1 MKLYR
6 VRVLER
12 ERIGGHALL
21 RYEWSGSEPEPGQF
35 VGVKAEDTSNPFLPR
50 PFFVHDTGE
59 GGISLVFKVRG
70 TGTRSIL
77 HGKDYILVSAPRGRG
92 FDLYAPHDAAAA
104 GLPPDSRRALLV
116 GGGVWVAP
124 LKLLSRRLGELG
136 IAHDVFLEAPPEA
149 PDEYVSWL
157 KLAYPEAGI
166 VPTDGSEA
174 EFVEALGDL
183 DGYGAVYV
191 SGGWDILRRVRRER
205 EDAQLAVRE
214 RMACMDGSCYGCVVP
229 VLSGGASYKR
239 VCVEGPVFR
248 AGELNW

>member
-6 VRVLER
+6 ARVLER
-12 ERIGGHALL
+12 ERIGGHVLL

-70 TGTRSIL
+70 PGTRSL
-77 HGKDYILVSAPRGRG
+77 LRGGHVLVSAPRGRG
-92 FDLYAPHDAAAA
+92 FDLGDSHGADAA
-104 GLPPDSRRALLV
+104 GGHPDSRRALLV

-124 LKLLSRRLGELG
+124 LKLLSRRLGERG
-136 IAHDVFLEAPPEA
+136 VAHDVFLESPPEA
-149 PDEYVSWL
+149 TEGYVSWL
-157 KLAYPEAGI
+157 KAAYPGAEI
-166 VPTDGSEA
+166 LPTDGSDGA
-174 EFVEALGDL
+174 FVDALGGL
-183 DGYGAVYV
+183 DSYGAVYV
-191 SGGWDILRRVRRER
+191 SGGRDILRRVRRER

-248 AGELNW
+248 AGELDW

>member
-6 VRVLER
+6 TRVLER
-12 ERIGGHALL
+12 ERIGGHVLL

-59 GGISLVFKVRG
+59 REISLVFKVRG
-70 TGTRSIL
+70 PGTRAIL
-77 HGKDYILVSAPRGRG
+77 DGGHVLVSAPRGRG
-92 FDLYAPHDAAAA
+92 FDLGDSHGADAA
-104 GLPPDSRRALLV
+104 GGHPDSRRALLV

-124 LKLLSRRLGELG
+124 LKLLSRRLGERG
-136 IAHDVFLEAPPEA
+136 VAHDVFLEAPPEA
-149 PDEYVSWL
+149 TEGYVSWL
-157 KLAYPEAGI
+157 KAAYPGAEI
-166 VPTDGSEA
+166 LPTDGSDGA
-174 EFVEALGDL
+174 FVDALGGL
-183 DGYGAVYV
+183 DSYGAVYV
-191 SGGWDILRRVRRER
+191 SGGRDILRRVRRER

-248 AGELNW
+248 AGELDW